1 MPLLADLVDTRA
13 NTDEIRRYRKALQRA
28 QTEIKLYRNTPGQVG
43 LTYRGHVN
51 VLDAP
56 KHKFP
61 QRDNISSAG
70 LFTIPTRHPMARWI
84 ASIPNTPEECKN
96 VVVRADRYGG
106 LHRWSGLMHHWDV
119 ETIDGVDYLTAHF
132 NDDLQFVQFLLV
144 PPNPATPIWSWQFP
158 RDYLVF
164 APTRWGVS
172 TTIEAQIRRNVIHD
186 AAARGVH
193 LDFVMPDDPFDHD
206 QYETPLDASTWQMH
220 VKCPKF
226 GQDSSLWAPLGAR
239 MNSVDSVIADALE
252 DGQLSLTYRRIFTD
266 EGETITGLRNNNIA
280 NGALVF
286 EVLDRSG
293 FAHGDG
299 TYFSGS
305 AAGGL
310 ARSILTWTTDFLDDT
325 LAIVDDDQSLTPD
338 EYWQNG
344 WMGTLAKKPGVAVR
358 DSIYNDLKSRVT
370 HAPATVSTIVVG
382 GDNPTMDALAQLT
395 IQATGNI
402 LGYFLLFGFDSAGD
416 IAAEVIMP
424 FLVGTIMA
432 WNISYNLKR
441 ADNLGWCRLLE
452 AYVSGAEQN
461 NWSFSALAVT
471 RGGYK
476 HTDAETAHTMVLD
489 DSTWVIPGLHYQIG
503 DRISSSAGALQRMG
517 IDLMFVNQVKE
528 MSMEGDDTGKSEFL
542 TKVGQAKSAMSRGER
557 DSRMLKKLMDRVS
570 DIGVHLIQ

>member
-1 MPLLADLVDTRA
+1 MPGLADLLDTRTT
-13 NTDEIRRYRKALQRA
+13 TDEIRRRRKALQRA
-28 QTEIKLYRNTPGQVG
+28 QTEIKLYRNVPGQVG
-43 LTYRGHVN
+43 LAYRGRIN
-51 VLDAP
+51 PLDTP
-56 KHKFP
+56 KRQFL
-61 QRDNISSAG
+61 QRDNVSAPG
-70 LFTIPTRHPMARWI
+70 MFTVPARHPMGRWI
-84 ASIPNTPEECKN
+84 ASIPNNPEECKN
-96 VVVRADRYGG
+96 VVVRVDRYGG
-106 LHRWSGLMHHWDV
+106 LWRWSGLMNHWEA
-119 ETIDGVDYLTAHF
+119 ETIDGVDYISAHF
-132 NDDLQFVQFLLV
+132 NDDLQFLQHLLV

-158 RDYLVF
+158 RDYLIF
-164 APTRWGVS
+164 APTVWGAS
-172 TTIEAQIRRNVIHD
+172 TTVEAQIRRNVIHD

-193 LDFVMPDDPFDHD
+193 LDWVMPDDPFDHD
-206 QYETPLDASTWQMH
+206 QYETPLDTSTWQMH

-226 GQDSSLWAPLGAR
+226 VDDPSLWAPIGAR
-239 MNSVDSVIADALE
+239 MNSVDSVLADPLE
-252 DGQLSLTYRRIFTD
+252 DGQISATYRRIFTA
-266 EGETITGLRNNNIA
+266 EGETVTGLRNNNIA

-286 EVLDRSG
+286 EFLNRSG

-310 ARSILTWTTDFLDDT
+310 VRSVLTWTSDYLDDS
-325 LAIVDDDQSLTPD
+325 LKIVDDDQSLTPD
-338 EYWQNG
+338 EYWQSG
-344 WMGTLAKKPGVAVR
+344 WMATLAKKPGMAIR
-358 DSIYNDLKSRVT
+358 DSIYNDLKSKVN
-370 HAPATVSTIVVG
+370 HSPATVSTIVVG

-432 WNISYNLKR
+432 WNISHNPKR

-471 RGGYK
+471 RGGFN
-476 HTDAETAHTMVLD
+476 HTDAETAHTMMMD
-489 DSTWVIPGLHYQIG
+489 DSTWAIPGLHYQIG
-503 DRISSSAGALQRMG
+503 DRISSSAGILQRMG

-528 MSMEGDDTGKSEFL
+528 MSLEGDDTGKDTFL
-542 TKVGQAKSAMSRGER
+542 TKVGQAKAAMSRGER

-570 DIGVHLIQ
+570 DIGVHLVQ